1 MAQKLDS
8 VSLTRARE
16 LNGRA
21 RETWIRRVSLA
32 VLAAVS
38 VLALL
43 NVFGQEPGEAT
54 ANSSGATLTVLA
66 PARIRGGLLFEAR
79 FTITAHQEIRKA
91 VLVLDRGWAEGMT
104 INTIE
109 PSPSQESSDNG
120 RLSFQL
126 GDIPAGQIFVLYMQ
140 FQVNPVT
147 VGSRSQLAEVLDGPV
162 SLVSL
167 TRHMTVLP

>member
-8 VSLTRARE
+8 VNLTRARE
-16 LNGRA
+16 LRGRA
-21 RETWIRRVSLA
+21 REVWIRRASLA

-43 NVFGQEPGEAT
+43 NVFGQAPGDAT
-54 ANSSGATLTVLA
+54 ANSPAATLTVLA
-66 PARIRGGLLFEAR
+66 PDRVRGGLLFEAR
-79 FTITAHQEIRKA
+79 FTVTAHQEIRKA

-147 VGSRSQLAEVLDGPV
+147 VGSRSQLTEVLDGPV

-167 TRHMTVLP
+167 TRQMTVLP

>member
-16 LNGRA
+16 LHGRA
-21 RETWIRRVSLA
+21 REVWIRRVSLL
-32 VLAAVS
+32 VLAAVP
-38 VLALL
+38 VLALF
-43 NVFGQEPGEAT
+43 NVFGQASSDAT
-54 ANSSGATLTVLA
+54 AASPAATLTVLS
-66 PARIRGGLLFEAR
+66 PARVRGGLLFEAR
-79 FTITAHQEIRKA
+79 FTIAAHQELRKT

-109 PSPSQESSDNG
+109 PSPSQETSDNG

-147 VGSRSQLAEVLDGPV
+147 IGSRSQLAEVLDG
-162 SLVSL
+162 STTLVSL